1 MPPVSKNSMQSGTLR
16 KNVNRFHT
24 MRLYIIFGSLAILAF
39 FAVYTQILIQ
49 NAKRE
54 QEYVPRIFAKYI
66 AYTDSYLRRAEQYE
80 NLLNELNSNFVS
92 FATKYD
98 FQESLWDYIST
109 KFLPQIPIP
118 VIITDGGYVPQYWR
132 NVGIPDSISY
142 DEISFTDKE
151 RLQYMLEDM
160 NKTPIMEGGEITGYA
175 YYAKP
180 ISLEQFIR
188 KIDYSVIVTDRQKT
202 PLFWHNVD
210 IPESGHYK
218 DVSVENKFLL
228 SQRTSSMTEIP
239 LSNEADSLGYI
250 YFTAP
255 HTLSQIR
262 YIVILELL
270 IAALLVAFGT
280 YGLFLVS
287 RTEKDTL
294 WIGLAKETAH
304 QFGTPITSLMGWID
318 YLKAQESSISTNMEI
333 GKVIDYMTTD
343 LSHLKNIASRFGKVG
358 SQTTLLPAD
367 LHQILSDIVEYFRP
381 RMPHLGT
388 RIDIHL
394 ISKIEGVK
402 VMLNEELFKWTM
414 ENLVKNCV
422 DAMSGKGGNII
433 ITASHRDKWVY
444 VHIRDEGRGI
454 PRSQW
459 KKIFEPGVTT
469 KTRGWGLGLSLA
481 KRIIEEYHVG
491 QIRVLESAPNE
502 GSTFEIR
509 LHTEH
514 HKKGKL

>member
-1 MPPVSKNSMQSGTLR
+1 
-16 KNVNRFHT
+16 
-24 MRLYIIFGSLAILAF
+24 MRLYIIFGSLAILVF

-66 AYTDSYLRRAEQYE
+66 AYTESYLRRAEQYE
-80 NLLNELNSNFVS
+80 KLLNELNSNFIN
-92 FATKYD
+92 FATQND

-109 KFLPQIPIP
+109 QFLPRIPIP
-118 VIITDGGYVPQYWR
+118 VIITDDSFVPQYWR
-132 NVGIPDSISY
+132 NVGIPETSSY
-142 DEISFTDKE
+142 DEISSAERT
-151 RLQYMLEDM
+151 RLQYMLGEM
-160 NKTPIMEGGEITGYA
+160 NQTPILQGGEITGYA
-175 YYAKP
+175 YYARP

-202 PLFWHNVD
+202 PLFWHNVN
-210 IPESGHYK
+210 IPESGRYAEI
-218 DVSVENKFLL
+218 SPENKGQLA
-228 SQRTSSMTEIP
+228 QRIGSMSEIP

-255 HTLSQIR
+255 HSLYQIR
-262 YIVILELL
+262 YMVILELL
-270 IAALLVAFGT
+270 IAGLLVAFGT
-280 YGLFLVS
+280 YGLFLVR

-318 YLKAQESSISTNMEI
+318 YLKAQSTTEGAKLDF

-343 LSHLKNIASRFGKVG
+343 LTHLKNIASRFGKVG
-358 SQTTLLPAD
+358 SQTSLLPSD
-367 LHQILSDIVEYFRP
+367 LHSILSSIVDYFRP

-388 RIDIHL
+388 RIEIHL
-394 ISKIEGVK
+394 ISKIEGVQ

-414 ENLVKNCV
+414 ENLIKNCV

-433 ITASHRDKWVY
+433 ITASHKDKWVY
-444 VHIRDEGRGI
+444 VHVRDEGRGI

-481 KRIIEEYHVG
+481 KRIIEEYHQG

-514 HKKGKL
+514 TKKGKA